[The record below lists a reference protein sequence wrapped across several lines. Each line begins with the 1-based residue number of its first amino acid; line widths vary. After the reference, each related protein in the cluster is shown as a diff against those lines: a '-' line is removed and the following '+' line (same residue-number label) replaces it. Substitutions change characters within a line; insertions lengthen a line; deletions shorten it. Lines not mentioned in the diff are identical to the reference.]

1 MYAGLVVVFILFPLS
16 FLIAVVSAVRT
27 RARWESWS
35 PFDRAVGITPFML
48 LLLIGLF
55 ALWQANRPHL
65 GNSGQT
71 IPGSARTHHGQSYD
85 ENLAKRFAMGSTN
98 VPLLKVHLFQF
109 GSYSCEVDRFGNVT
123 TYISDVPQKLEHPWP
138 PLSQRGQPW
147 SPLTT
152 TNLDTTNL
160 ELLVETINQLPPST
174 TKPISIDRQIHV
186 SGMRSNRWFQ
196 VHYNIT
202 NPPDEVGRL
211 YDIMHVPF
219 RSKPKTQAGS
229 MAPVK

>member
-1 MYAGLVVVFILFPLS
+1 MPRSSAWGHIFSSASIYFRTVISIFTPL
-16 FLIAVVSAVRT
+16 RY
-27 RARWESWS
+27 
-35 PFDRAVGITPFML
+35 
-48 LLLIGLF
+48 
-55 ALWQANRPHL
+55 H
-65 GNSGQT
+65 
-71 IPGSARTHHGQSYD
+71 
-85 ENLAKRFAMGSTN
+85 
-98 VPLLKVHLFQF
+98 
-109 GSYSCEVDRFGNVT
+109 VD
-123 TYISDVPQKLEHPWP
+123 SDVPQKLEHPWP

-196 VHYNIT
+196 VHYNIN